1 MGQIQPK
8 TGEPLGFFLNH
19 SQLYNGLFYFIVV
32 SKLFISSLITMEE
45 HTPTSID
52 VKSERKVDDL
62 TLASRTESLNSNVF
76 TRQKI

>member
-1 MGQIQPK
+1 
-8 TGEPLGFFLNH
+8 
-19 SQLYNGLFYFIVV
+19 
-32 SKLFISSLITMEE
+32 MEE